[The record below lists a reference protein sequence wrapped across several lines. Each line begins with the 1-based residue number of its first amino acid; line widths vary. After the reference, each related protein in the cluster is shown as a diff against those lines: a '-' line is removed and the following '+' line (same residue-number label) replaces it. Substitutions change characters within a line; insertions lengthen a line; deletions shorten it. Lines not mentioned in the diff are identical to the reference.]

1 MAGAPRGNQNSTR
14 DKRAWTNAIRRAVAQ
29 RDGDALRKL
38 ADKLFDMALEGD
50 LQAMKE
56 IGDRLE
62 GKPVQATEISGPEGG
77 PVEVQNARPKLSKEE
92 WLEAHG
98 LGAAAGTAD

>member
-1 MAGAPRGNQNSTR
+1 MAGAPKGNKNSTL
-14 DKRAWTNAIRRAVAQ
+14 DKRMWSSAIKRAIAQ
-29 RDGDALRKL
+29 RDPDALRKL

-77 PVEVQNARPKLSKEE
+77 PVEVQSTRPKLSKEE
-92 WLEAHG
+92 WLQAHG